1 MEIITKCLENNIEI
15 NQLRRYIND
24 DKTPVYA
31 TGVFTM
37 EGTGIEP
44 ATFRTSSERSPS

>member
-1 MEIITKCLENNIEI
+1 MVMINIMINICFLESIDSPKPQCLYGIYDTK
-15 NQLRRYIND
+15 
-24 DKTPVYA
+24 K
-31 TGVFTM
+31 M